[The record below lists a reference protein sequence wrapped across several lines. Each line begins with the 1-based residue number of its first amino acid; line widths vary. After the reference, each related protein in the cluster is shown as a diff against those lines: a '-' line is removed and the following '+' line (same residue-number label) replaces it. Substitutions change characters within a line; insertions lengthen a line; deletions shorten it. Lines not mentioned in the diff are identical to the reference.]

1 MKLLIK
7 RARPWGREEVDI
19 MIDRG
24 VIVKIAKDIDFPE
37 GEAIEVLDAMGR
49 IALPPFFNAHTHAA
63 MAILRGYAEDM
74 ALKEWLE
81 EKIWPLE
88 ARMNEEDVYWGA
100 KLACLEMIKS
110 GVLFFNDMYW
120 HWRGTARAVEEMG
133 VRAAIS
139 GVIID
144 LFDRDRFEQQRKQVE
159 EMLKECE
166 RFSKRITFCLGPHAI
181 YTCSE
186 EALRWCKDLAEERN
200 LMIHIHVSE
209 TQEEVKG
216 CLERYGLRPV
226 EYLDRIG
233 FLGPNVVLA
242 HAVHLSEYEMDV
254 LAERGA
260 KVVYNPI
267 SNMKL
272 AVGGVFPYP
281 ALRSRGVE
289 VLMGTDGCASNN
301 SLDMLVTA
309 KVGSLLQKHHF
320 SDPRVLPA
328 KEALEIITVKAA
340 RAFGIKAELKEGDLG
355 DLILLDPDDE
365 HLIPGFDLFADL
377 IYSATGYVVKTAICD
392 GKVIMKDRKVQG
404 EEEIRE
410 EAKRRAFSLA
420 RK

>member
-1 MKLLIK
+1 MKLLVK
-7 RARPWGREEVDI
+7 GARLWGREEADI
-19 MIDRG
+19 MIEG
-24 VIVKIAKDIDFPE
+24 GLIVKIAKGIE
-37 GEAIEVLDAMGR
+37 VQGGEKVEVLDAKGQ

-88 ARMNEEDVYWGA
+88 AKMDEEDVYWGA

-110 GVLFFNDMYW
+110 GTLFFNDMYW

-133 VRAAIS
+133 LRAAIS

-144 LFDRDRFEQQRKQVE
+144 LFDHQRFKQQQREVE
-159 EMLKECE
+159 DMLRESKG
-166 RFSKRITFCLGPHAI
+166 FSRRITFCLGPHAI

-186 EALRWCKDLAEERN
+186 EALRWCKDLAEEKG
-200 LMIHIHVSE
+200 LMIHIHLSE
-209 TQEEVKG
+209 TESEVKG
-216 CLERYGLRPV
+216 CLERHGLRPV
-226 EYLDRIG
+226 EYLEKIG

-242 HAVHLSEYEMDV
+242 HAIHLSEYEMDI

-281 ALRSRGVE
+281 ALRRRGIE

-301 SLDMLVTA
+301 SLDMLITA

-328 KEALEIITVKAA
+328 REAFEIITLRAA
-340 RAFGIKAELKEGDLG
+340 RAFGIKAELREGDLA
-355 DLILLDPDDE
+355 DLILVNPEDE
-365 HLIPGFDLFADL
+365 HLVPGFDLYADL
-377 IYSATGYVVKTAICD
+377 IYSATGYVVRTAICD
-392 GKVIMKDRKVQG
+392 GRVLMRDRKVEG

-410 EAKRRAFSLA
+410 EAKRRAFSLIG
-420 RK
+420 K

>member
-1 MKLLIK
+1 MKLLVK
-7 RARPWGREEVDI
+7 RTRPWGGEEVDM
-19 MIDRG
+19 MIEGG
-24 VIVKIAKDIDFPE
+24 VIVKIAKSIDPPE
-37 GEAIEVLDAMGR
+37 GEAVEVLDARGQ

-120 HWRGTARAVEEMG
+120 HWKGTARAVEEMG
-133 VRAAIS
+133 LRAAIS

-144 LFDRDRFEQQRKQVE
+144 LFDRERFKRQREEVE
-159 EMLKECE
+159 EMLKESG

-186 EALRWCKDLAEERN
+186 KALRWCKDLAKERN
-200 LMIHIHVSE
+200 LMIHIHLSE
-209 TQEEVKG
+209 TVEEVKG

-226 EYLDRIG
+226 EYLNKID

-242 HAVHLSEYEMDV
+242 HAVHLSEYEMDI
-254 LAERGA
+254 LAERGT

-281 ALRSRGVE
+281 ALRRRGVE
-289 VLMGTDGCASNN
+289 ILMGTDGCASNN
-301 SLDMLVTA
+301 SLDMLITA

-328 KEALEIITVKAA
+328 KEAFEIITVNAA
-340 RAFGIKAELKEGDLG
+340 RAFGIKAELREGDFG
-355 DLILLDPDDE
+355 DLILIDPDDE
-365 HLIPGFDLFADL
+365 HLVPGFDLFADL

-392 GKVIMKDRKVQG
+392 GKVIMRDRKVEG

>member
-1 MKLLIK
+1 MKLLV
-7 RARPWGREEVDI
+7 RGARPWGGEEVDI
-19 MIDRG
+19 MIEG
-24 VIVKIAKDIDFPE
+24 GIIVKIARRIEIPK
-37 GEAIEVLDAMGR
+37 GEHVEVLDAKGQ
-49 IALPPFFNAHTHAA
+49 IAIPPFFNAHTHAA

-88 ARMNEEDVYWGA
+88 AKMDEEDVYWGA

-110 GVLFFNDMYW
+110 GTLFFNDMYW

-133 VRAAIS
+133 LRAAIS

-144 LFDRDRFEQQRKQVE
+144 LFDRQKFKHQQQEVE
-159 EMLKECE
+159 EMLEDSK

-186 EALRWCKDLAEERN
+186 EALKWCKDLAEERG
-200 LMIHIHVSE
+200 LLIHIHLSE
-209 TQEEVKG
+209 TVQEVKS

-226 EYLDRIG
+226 EYLEKIG

-242 HAVHLSEYEMDV
+242 HAVHLSEYEMDI

-272 AVGGVFPYP
+272 AVGGVFPYS
-281 ALRSRGVE
+281 ALRRRGIE
-289 VLMGTDGCASNN
+289 ILMGTDGCASNN
-301 SLDMLVTA
+301 SLDMLITA

-320 SDPRVLPA
+320 SDPRMLPA
-328 KEALEIITVKAA
+328 KEAFEIITVKAA
-340 RAFGIKAELKEGDLG
+340 RAFGITAELREGDLG
-355 DLILLDPDDE
+355 DLILLDPEDE
-365 HLIPGFDLFADL
+365 HLTPGFDLFADL
-377 IYSATGYVVKTAICD
+377 IYSATGHVVKTAICD
-392 GKVIMKDRKVQG
+392 GKVLMKDRKVEG

-410 EAKRRAFSLA
+410 EAKRRAFSLT
-420 RK
+420 RR